1 MFMKALAGTQVR
13 LIKVEG
19 KKQKVRAEV
28 EMAMTQDLV
37 TAVQLVAERAA
48 NGRGLKEALK
58 LLEIR
63 EGLSYFRAC
72 AFFRG

>member
-1 MFMKALAGTQVR
+1 MEHDCKDDEFLLEHLPVVGGELAGTQVR

-48 NGRGLKEALK
+48 NAGA
-58 LLEIR
+58 
-63 EGLSYFRAC
+63 
-72 AFFRG
+72 